1 MADFKWDDKKLRA
14 TAETIALKRLIKVGF
29 MVEREAKRLTPV
41 DTGRL
46 RSSISTNWSGSGMSE
61 GKTGKQASAV
71 TLKGRKTGRGKAPLR
86 TGKPVKG
93 IGRPSDRFTVVV
105 GTNVQYSAA
114 VEFGKQGQ
122 KAQPFLRPAF
132 RGVIRFVNR
141 LFG

>member
-1 MADFKWDDKKLRA
+1 MANFKWNDKKLRKV
-14 TAETIALKRLIKVGF
+14 AEDIAMRRLVKVGF
-29 MVEREAKRLTPV
+29 MVEREAKKLTPV

-46 RSSISTNWSGSGMSE
+46 RASISTNWTGSGMSE

-86 TGKPVKG
+86 TGKSVKG

-105 GTNVQYSAA
+105 GTNVAYSAA

-122 KAQPFLRPAF
+122 RAQPFLRPAF

-141 LFG
+141 MF